1 MASPNSGPIVSSSL
15 PPDLSPQQE
24 QLYREILVLLN
35 RSRIPYAVSGAF
47 ALQQFTGIWR
57 TTKDLDVFITA
68 KNASAALDLLHAE
81 GFRCEVCDP
90 IWLAKAHRDGYFV
103 DFITGMSNGAIT
115 VADSWIE
122 RSTAA
127 AVLDVPSRT
136 LAPEELLVSKLFVTR
151 RERFDGADIA
161 HIIFASKGSLNWD
174 RVMTLAGPHSEV
186 LLWALQLYQYIYPA
200 QSSYVPAELWTK
212 LIDQL
217 RSNVL
222 NPNPHARFRGSLI
235 DENMFAI
242 DIHEWGLDDLL
253 SECRANLPEK
263 ITWTPPPG
271 DRSQHGSDHENS
283 CDR

>member
-35 RSRIPYAVSGAF
+35 HSRIPYAVSGAF

-57 TTKDLDVFITA
+57 TTKDLDVFLTA
-68 KNASAALDLLHAE
+68 ENASAALDLLHAE

-122 RSTAA
+122 RSTPAT
-127 AVLDVPSRT
+127 VLDVPSCT

-161 HIIFASKGSLNWD
+161 HVIFASKGSLDWD
-174 RVMTLAGPHSEV
+174 RVMSLAGPHSGI

-200 QSSYVPAELWTK
+200 QSSYVPAALWSK

-222 NPNPHARFRGSLI
+222 YPDPHARFRGSLI

-253 SECRANLPEK
+253 SEYRADLPEK
-263 ITWTPPPG
+263 ITWTPPSA